1 MANPETISI
10 CCRIV
15 TGVLLDNGNPAVR
28 RHLRLQRRMVGEL
41 PALLHLE
48 VAVSSEGYRSAELR
62 RPLGLT
68 ARAIRYADHAR
79 QFREVDCFAA

>member
-1 MANPETISI
+1 
-10 CCRIV
+10 
-15 TGVLLDNGNPAVR
+15 
-28 RHLRLQRRMVGEL
+28 
-41 PALLHLE
+41 